1 MSVSSQR
8 LGNRVEVLL
17 AAANL
22 IIMAFVA
29 YALMAN
35 IAAQRRLRTS
45 AEMRF
50 VEETDMQAGVLSDY
64 LAERQRDVRRLAASL
79 EVQGFFQN
87 RALEMSMQYGLR
99 ANLTQIGN
107 LFGDKLAEQDA
118 AGTPLFSA
126 FRLVG
131 ADGAL
136 LVVNRTVAGDGRR
149 VDLTGVETS
158 PMLPGTSDVDEGHL
172 QLAAPVF
179 FKEQRVGY
187 VLAQLTLPSLL
198 KRVSSAAY
206 AGSRGWIGL
215 HGGGRL
221 LHGSSSVAQ
230 ETAPDLP
237 ADASEGWIHYSG
249 PWMSYRRAV
258 PGTPLVFHAAVRT
271 IDVIGTQNRL
281 QAVLGAGAALVA
293 LLLILIELM
302 RHVQARRAEKAL
314 RRSEDELRSQ
324 TAMLSNLLDSIPDLV
339 FFKDREGVYLGCN
352 PQFAVFVGR
361 PRSQILQMTD
371 HDLFP
376 REVADLFRENDRLMM
391 AEGKPRS
398 NEEWVTYPDGRR
410 VLLDT
415 LKSPLF
421 DAQGAVVGIL
431 GLSRDTTD
439 RKAAE
444 AALLR
449 QDQLLQAVAEASHVL
464 LSDANIHTAMPQALR
479 AIGQATG
486 QDRVYLFEHHMDPAT
501 GENLMSQR
509 YEWVQSGVS
518 VQIDN
523 PELQNLS
530 FDKLFPRWFDSLSR
544 GEPVSGAVR
553 EFPAGE
559 QSILVP
565 QQIVSVL
572 VVPVEVEGRF
582 WGFVGFDNCR
592 EELEWGAGERAIL
605 TALAASLGAAVA
617 RHRSA
622 EALAESESLQRSL
635 MENIDAGV
643 LVVDPATHRIEMVN
657 PAAAA
662 MIGATPEQILGG
674 VCHRFICP
682 AQQGCCPVTD
692 LGQEVDNSE
701 RELVRADGSR
711 MPIVKSIRHIRIGGQ
726 QRLLETFINITDL
739 KRAEADLRL
748 QTRLQELLTEISS
761 TYISLPLDRVDAA
774 IETSLGELGGFVGA
788 ERVYLADYDF
798 GRGLCTQTHEW
809 CAEGIA
815 PQIGDRKAVPL
826 AALPDWVDA
835 HRRGEAMY
843 IEDVA
848 ALPQDHPVRRQLGAQ
863 GVRSLIAVP
872 LMDGA
877 QCRGF
882 AGFDSIRHLHRYSD
896 AERRLLTVFAQ
907 MLMNVRKR
915 RETEAALQRS
925 REQAESANRAKSEF
939 LANLSHEIRT
949 PMNGV
954 IGMTGL
960 LLDTELTSDQRRFAD
975 TVMGCAE
982 SLLALLD
989 DILEFSK
996 MEAGKLKIE
1005 SLDFDLRKVMDWAV
1019 APLAQLAQDKGV
1031 EFICAA
1037 DPEVPGWLRGDPVR
1051 LRQILVNLAGN
1062 AVKFT
1067 SRGEIS
1073 VRAEKV
1079 SEDATWAVIRF
1090 TVRDTG
1096 IGIPSDKSGKLF
1108 AKFSQ
1113 VDSSTTRRYGGTGL
1127 GLAISKQLAEMMDGA
1142 IGVESEEGRGSTFW
1156 FTARFEKKVAAG
1168 KAEGAEKQLE
1178 VPEIRGV
1185 PVLVVDDNAT
1195 NREVLR
1201 IQLQSWGMAIREAC
1215 DGKEA
1220 LRILHESQGAAAA
1233 PFQVAILD
1241 MQMPGMDGMQLAQ
1254 AIRADPAFAGI
1265 RLVLLTSI
1273 GHQGGIQSLREA
1285 GFSAWMTKPV
1295 RQSELFN
1302 CLVKVLAGTAPG
1314 PSDGLSSPLPV
1325 FRSLGAR
1332 NILLVEDNA
1341 VNRMVAVG
1349 MMTKMGLLV
1358 DVAENGA
1365 AAVEAVQ
1372 RSRPDLILMD
1382 VQMPVMDGYEATRHI
1397 RDLVLE
1403 SPGKSGPGAGAD
1415 GLSAG
1420 SRIPIIAMTAHA
1432 MQGDREL
1439 CLAAGMDDYLPKPVS
1454 VKSLTT
1460 VLEKWLP
1467 QGVPAPIVDLPEPVS
1482 RGVVDESPGAVW
1494 NREALRQR
1502 VMEDEE
1508 LLERV
1513 VCGFLEDIPKQL
1525 ERFAV
1530 LLNEGDLAGAARQA
1544 HTIKGAAASVG
1555 GERVQAA
1562 ALEAE
1567 KAAKAGD
1574 PEGLSAGFMVL
1585 QKAFESLRQEMGK
1598 R

>member
-1 MSVSSQR
+1 MNVSSQR
-8 LGNRVEVLL
+8 LGNRVAVLL

-22 IIMAFVA
+22 LIMAFVA
-29 YALMAN
+29 YALVAN
-35 IAAQRRLRTS
+35 IAAQRRLRAS
-45 AEMRF
+45 AEIRF
-50 VEETDMQAGVLSDY
+50 IEETDMQAGVISDY
-64 LAERQRDVRRLAASL
+64 LAERQRDVRRLSSSL

-107 LFGDKLAEQDA
+107 LFGDKLAEQDV

-126 FRLVG
+126 LRLVA
-131 ADGAL
+131 ADGSL
-136 LVVNRTVAGDGRR
+136 LVVNQTVAGDGRR
-149 VDLTGVETS
+149 VDLAGAEAS
-158 PMLPGTSDVDEGHL
+158 PMLPGTADIDEGHL

-198 KRVSSAAY
+198 RRVNSSAY

-221 LHGSSSVAQ
+221 LYGSSSAVQAA
-230 ETAPDLP
+230 APDLP
-237 ADASEGWIHYSG
+237 ADAAEGWIYYAG

-281 QAVLGAGAALVA
+281 QAILGAGAALVA
-293 LLLILIELM
+293 LLLILIELV

-339 FFKDREGVYLGCN
+339 FFKDRQGAYLGCN
-352 PQFAVFVGR
+352 PQFAEFVGR
-361 PRSQILQMTD
+361 PRSQIVRMTD

-376 REVADLFRENDRLMM
+376 KEVADLFRENDRLMM
-391 AEGKPRS
+391 AEGRPRS
-398 NEEWVTYPDGRR
+398 NEEWVAYPDGRR

-421 DAQGAVVGIL
+421 DARGAVVGVL

-449 QDQLLQAVAEASHVL
+449 QDHLLQAVAEASHVL
-464 LSDANIHTAMPQALR
+464 LSDANIQTAMPKALR

-486 QDRVYLFEHHMDPAT
+486 QDRVYLFEHHADPAT

-509 YEWVQSGVS
+509 YEWVQAGIS

-523 PELQNLS
+523 PDLQNLS
-530 FDKLFPRWFDSLSR
+530 FDKLFPRWFGLLSR
-544 GEPVSGAVR
+544 GEPVAGAVR
-553 EFPAGE
+553 EFPASE
-559 QSILVP
+559 QSILMP

-662 MIGATPEQILGG
+662 MIGAPPDQILGS
-674 VCHRFICP
+674 VCHRFVCP
-682 AQQGCCPVTD
+682 SQQGCCPVTD
-692 LGQEVDNSE
+692 LGQEVDNAE
-701 RELVRADGSR
+701 RELVRTDGSR

-798 GRGLCTQTHEW
+798 DRGLCAQTHEW

-826 AALPDWVDA
+826 AALSDWVAA

-848 ALPQDHPVRRQLGAQ
+848 GLPPEHPLRRQLEPQ
-863 GVRSLIAVP
+863 GVRSLFAVP

-882 AGFDSIRHLHRYSD
+882 AGFDSIRQLHRYSA

-989 DILEFSK
+989 DILDFSK
-996 MEAGKLKIE
+996 MEAGKLRIE

-1019 APLAQLAQDKGV
+1019 APLAQRAQDKGV

-1037 DPEVPGWLRGDPVR
+1037 DPDVPGWLRGDPVR

-1079 SEDATWAVIRF
+1079 SEDATRVVIRF

-1156 FTARFEKKVAAG
+1156 FTARFEKKTVAG
-1168 KAEGAEKQLE
+1168 KAEGAERHLE
-1178 VPEIRGV
+1178 APEIHGV

-1201 IQLQSWGMAIREAC
+1201 IQLRSWGMSIREAG

-1220 LRILHESQGAAAA
+1220 LRILHESQGAAA
-1233 PFQVAILD
+1233 PFQVAVLD

-1254 AIRADPAFAGI
+1254 AIRADPAFAGL

-1314 PSDGLSSPLPV
+1314 PSDGLAPPLPV

-1332 NILLVEDNA
+1332 SILLVEDNA

-1358 DVAENGA
+1358 EVAENGA

-1397 RDLVLE
+1397 RELTPV
-1403 SPGKSGPGAGAD
+1403 SPAMSAPGAGAD
-1415 GLSAG
+1415 WPSAG

-1454 VKSLTT
+1454 VKSLTA

-1467 QGVPAPIVDLPEPVS
+1467 RGVPSPIIDLPEPGT
-1482 RGVVDESPGAVW
+1482 RAKADDSPGAVW

-1508 LLERV
+1508 LFERV
-1513 VCGFLEDIPKQL
+1513 VGGFLDDIPKQL
-1525 ERFAV
+1525 ERFGV
-1530 LLNEGDLAGAARQA
+1530 LLNEGDLAGVARQA

-1567 KAAKAGD
+1567 KAARAGD
-1574 PEGLSAGFMVL
+1574 PEGLRAGFMAL
-1585 QKAFESLRQEMGK
+1585 QKAFETLRREMGK